1 MTKSNNSFFKT
12 VIALTLPMALQN
24 LINVGVVSTDII
36 MLGKLNEVVLSAAS
50 LASQIQFVLTLLMF
64 GIGSGATVLTAQ
76 YWGKKDVKSIEKIMG
91 IAVKLSFSL
100 SFIFFILGF
109 FFPNFAMKIFTN
121 DNMVIKEGVTYL
133 RIVSISYLLSSI
145 SVVYLVLMRSV
156 EKVVVSTII
165 YALSLVINFIINY
178 VLIFGNFGF
187 PMMGIAGAAIGTL
200 AARLFELSA
209 TLYYNFKNKDFVMLK
224 LKYIL
229 NEDRFL
235 KRDFLKYSVPTILN
249 ELFWSAGMAASAAIL
264 GRLGT
269 SIVAANSITSV
280 VRQLSMVVVFGLANT
295 TAILV
300 GREIG
305 SHNYKTAE
313 TYAKKL
319 LLFSFIFSL
328 IGVILIYFISPFIIK
343 NYAMTDEI
351 REYLN
356 FSLKIL
362 MYYILCQGITASLI
376 VGIFRA
382 GGDTKYALYLD
393 AFSLWAWSIIL
404 SAIAAFYF
412 KAPVKFVY
420 FLIMSD
426 EIVKLP
432 FGLWRFKSKK
442 WLNNVTRENKELK

>member
-12 VIALTLPMALQN
+12 VIVLTLPMALQN

-76 YWGKKDVKSIEKIMG
+76 YWGKKDVKSIEKIIG
-91 IAVKLSFSL
+91 IAVKLSFLLSL
-100 SFIFFILGF
+100 AFFILGF

-121 DNMVIKEGVTYL
+121 DSEVIKEGITYL

-145 SVVYLVLMRSV
+145 SVVYLILMRSV

-165 YALSLVINFIINY
+165 YALSLLINFVINYI
-178 VLIFGNFGF
+178 LIFGNFGF
-187 PMMGIAGAAIGTL
+187 PMLGIAGAAIGTL
-200 AARLFELSA
+200 VARLFELSA

-229 NEDRFL
+229 SEDRFL
-235 KRDFLKYSVPTILN
+235 KKDFLKYSVPTILN

-280 VRQLSMVVVFGLANT
+280 VRQLAMVVVFGLANT

-313 TYAKKL
+313 IYAKKL

-328 IGVILIYFISPFIIK
+328 IGAVLIYFISPFIIK
-343 NYAMTDEI
+343 NYAMSDEI

-362 MYYILCQGITASLI
+362 MYYILCQGVTACLI

-442 WLNNVTRENKELK
+442 WLNNVTRENRELK

>member
-1 MTKSNNSFFKT
+1 MTKSNNTFLKT

-50 LASQIQFVLTLLMF
+50 LASQIQFVLTLLIF

-76 YWGKKDVKSIEKIMG
+76 YWGKKDIKSIEKIMG
-91 IAVKLSFSL
+91 IAVKLSFLLSL
-100 SFIFFILGF
+100 IFFVLGF

-121 DNMVIKEGVTYL
+121 DSEVIKEGVTYL
-133 RIVSISYLLSSI
+133 RVVSISYLFSSI
-145 SVVYLVLMRSV
+145 SVVYLILMRSV
-156 EKVVVSTII
+156 EKVIVSTII

-178 VLIFGNFGF
+178 FLIFGNFGF

-200 AARLFELSA
+200 VARVFELSA
-209 TLYYNFKNKDFVMLK
+209 TFYYNLKNKNFVMLK
-224 LKYIL
+224 LKYIF
-229 NEDRFL
+229 NEDKFL
-235 KRDFLKYSVPTILN
+235 KKDFLKYSVPTILN

-305 SHNYKTAE
+305 SHNYKEAE
-313 TYAKKL
+313 IYAKKL
-319 LLFSFIFSL
+319 LLFSFVFSL

-362 MYYILCQGITASLI
+362 MYYILCQGVSASLI

-393 AFSLWAWSIIL
+393 AFSLWAWSIVL

-412 KAPVKFVY
+412 KAPIKFVY

-426 EIVKLP
+426 ELVKLP